1 MKKIIVFLALTI
13 SMFSETVSVDMD
25 FLLKSHPKLTTVK
38 KELETQKTKL
48 EKDLNAK
55 GSKLK
60 TEYEALS
67 KKGSK
72 VTDAEKQSFAKKDK
86 ELSVLYMKSQKDLA
100 TLENTKINALLK
112 EIKTAIST
120 YAKSK
125 KYDAVVEKKT
135 IYYGND
141 KVKDISN
148 EVLKTIKK

>member
-1 MKKIIVFLALTI
+1 MKKLIVFLALTI

-25 FLLKSHPKLTTVK
+25 FLLKSHPKLSTVK

-55 GSKLK
+55 GTKLK

-86 ELSVLYMKSQKDLA
+86 ELSELYMKK
-100 TLENTKINALLK
+100 
-112 EIKTAIST
+112 
-120 YAKSK
+120 
-125 KYDAVVEKKT
+125 
-135 IYYGND
+135 
-141 KVKDISN
+141 
-148 EVLKTIKK
+148 